1 MGIPAA
7 WHQSNQPIRMKS
19 VKLCLMI
26 GSVFLFGLPSPSKS
40 APTDLFLL
48 DVSFSWRWIVKSVLD
63 YHKPSWTIINHKPHQ
78 DLFYHGAGGIGLG
91 LAGGLLTAGVSYP
104 PLLQIQNTTIYYC
117 SPHFHINL
125 IFSQHVW
132 TEGGG
137 SPGTRCKEGEDQNHC
152 KRCQLKGWVAL
163 STFTPT

>member
-1 MGIPAA
+1 
-7 WHQSNQPIRMKS
+7 MKS

-26 GSVFLFGLPSPSKS
+26 GSVFLLGLPSPSKS

-48 DVSFSWRWIVKSVLD
+48 EASFTWRWIVKSVLD
-63 YHKPSWTIINHKPHQ
+63 YHKPSWTIINHKPHQDLFYHGAGGIHHCGIHCSIHCSIHCGIHYKPHQ

-117 SPHFHINL
+117 CSS
-125 IFSQHVW
+125 FS
-132 TEGGG
+132 
-137 SPGTRCKEGEDQNHC
+137 R
-152 KRCQLKGWVAL
+152 QLDL
-163 STFTPT
+163 S